1 LYERGGHVLLRH
13 LARLIQEARRL
24 PGVEEHDE
32 ALIYRTEVTAII
44 GALSDIIVELR
55 EIRELLEEIRGEE
68 EEDEEDDS

>member
-1 LYERGGHVLLRH
+1 M
-13 LARLIQEARRL
+13 
-24 PGVEEHDE
+24 EEHDE